1 MNGSTLIR
9 GPSTPL
15 DRIAAAPARQR
26 DQISPQLADDAIAL
40 LCELATEIRNEL
52 GDGSVL
58 LPRIRSLR
66 DRIDTARVIVEGR

>member
-1 MNGSTLIR
+1 MNSSTLIR

-15 DRIAAAPARQR
+15 ARIAAAPARQR
-26 DQISPQLADDAIAL
+26 DQISPHLAEDAIAL

-52 GDGSVL
+52 GDSSVL